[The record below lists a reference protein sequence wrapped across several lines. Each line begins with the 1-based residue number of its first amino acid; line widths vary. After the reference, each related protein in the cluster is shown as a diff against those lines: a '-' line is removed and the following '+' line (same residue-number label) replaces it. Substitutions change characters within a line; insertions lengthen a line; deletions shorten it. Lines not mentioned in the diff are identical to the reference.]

1 MSDSGLYGEKLK
13 DPADDL
19 KHRAAPALRTG
30 KENQKMAIL
39 WFCLIGI
46 VAGWLAGQLMKGG
59 GFGVVG
65 DLIVGVLGALLGGYL
80 FGLMGIGSSGIVG
93 QLVVATVGAIVLL
106 LIIHVV
112 KRA

>member
-1 MSDSGLYGEKLK
+1 M
-13 DPADDL
+13 
-19 KHRAAPALRTG
+19 T
-30 KENQKMAIL
+30 IL

-65 DLIVGVLGALLGGYL
+65 DLVVGVLGAVLGGYL